1 MRKKGIKEI
10 FGWIVL
16 VIFVFGFFNGMH
28 LLDLP
33 NGGSISISSIF
44 KNLDKTFHKVNDS
57 VNHASNKIESL
68 NKNSGQN
75 QNGQNV
81 QTQNTQSSNIQ
92 NENKSLE
99 ELYSKIKIQEKESN
113 LQYKRAEW
121 SEPVPL
127 FENPDNPGGKR
138 IPAKK
143 LNTVTSV
150 WNKTKEN
157 NGQFKYLDP
166 YTNEYIYEETIMD
179 RDHIIPLG
187 YVNEHGGYYWD
198 QSKKVEYAY
207 DITVSVNVHR
217 TQNRTKSDKG
227 PAEYL
232 PPANQASYCYTWLV
246 IAAKY
251 DISLS
256 QEDMNVIK
264 NVLNNAPQ
272 DQLVLI
278 NQQK

>member
-1 MRKKGIKEI
+1 MRRNRGIKEI

-16 VIFVFGFFNGMH
+16 IICVFGFFNGLH

-33 NGGSISISSIF
+33 NGGSISISSVF
-44 KNLDKTFHKVNDS
+44 KNLDKTFDKVNNS
-57 VNHASNKIESL
+57 INNVGNKIGSS
-68 NKNSGQN
+68 NNNSNAQN
-75 QNGQNV
+75 QNTQNQNV
-81 QTQNTQSSNIQ
+81 HNPVQ

-99 ELYSKIKIQEKESN
+99 ELYSKIKIQEKENN

-143 LNTVTSV
+143 LNTITSV

-227 PAEYL
+227 PSEYL

-264 NVLNNAPQ
+264 NVLNNASE